1 MPKEEAWEGRIRFS
15 LLFAVSL
22 RVYLKI
28 DLGGRRYELKMNE
41 NVVIF
46 LVVGAWLMKNV
57 W

>member
-1 MPKEEAWEGRIRFS
+1 MRFS

-28 DLGGRRYELKMNE
+28 DLGGRRNELKMNE

-46 LVVGAWLMKNV
+46 LVVGVGCLEIYSGV
-57 W
+57 